1 MNFLAN
7 KKRNYKY
14 ERERRKLAVEN
25 GSVPKYIKVNMIQ
38 FVFLH
43 MLIFLEMELKRYTTD
58 FNLFFQCPVIY
69 ISDFRIKM

>member
-1 MNFLAN
+1 MNVLAN

-25 GSVPKYIKVNMIQ
+25 GSVPKHIKVNMIQ

-43 MLIFLEMELKRYTTD
+43 MLIISGNGIKK
-58 FNLFFQCPVIY
+58 IY
-69 ISDFRIKM
+69 H